1 MADGRHSSPLITD
14 LDIYRTAKL
23 LVDKHGDEAPIHAA
37 MKVDAMLDK
46 GDMDGRAVWLRVVRA
61 VEELLDC
68 KEGRVR
74 NLH

>member
-37 MKVDAMLDK
+37 MQADAMLHK

-61 VEELLDC
+61 VKELLDM
-68 KEGRVR
+68 EAANRT
-74 NLH
+74 NH